1 MFTCGESGPRCVDK
15 CSGQSVEIYR
25 AYLRR
30 VAISGSLMVLSI
42 PAEAE
47 IRVGTRDM
55 VQGGKRMHLLYL
67 IPQRG
72 LSSLCF
78 HVLLE

>member
-1 MFTCGESGPRCVDK
+1 MFTCGESGPHSVDE
-15 CSGQSVEIYR
+15 CSGQNVEIYR

-47 IRVGTRDM
+47 IRVGTGDM

-67 IPQRG
+67 I
-72 LSSLCF
+72 LMK
-78 HVLLE
+78 